1 MSVHLRSDSGQ
12 RLEKKR
18 MRDGSI
24 GKIATP
30 LSLLQHLRRSMD
42 AAGARLHVD
51 RWFPHAVLALALLIA
66 GLYWLG
72 DAVSGNAAALLSP
85 TAWRHLDLVAVNL
98 RVTDVIHGIA
108 GIMMIV
114 MSVGIVL
121 RSRLSWTLAVILL
134 VAVELADVRT
144 HRHLALFVYYNAALL
159 IGLLLAWSR
168 FNRSSIAAGTLF
180 AITSTLMLMLYAV
193 FGTYYLGADFHPP
206 ITDLVTALYYAVVT
220 MSTVGYGDIAPQ
232 TPEARLFAV
241 SIIVL
246 GITVF
251 ATSLGAIVAPVI
263 SGGLQRIIHRKG
275 KRMVRQ
281 NHFIIVGNT
290 SLARNTYQEM
300 RQRDLPVTLILPEAP
315 AAAGELAGA
324 DVIVG
329 DASNVDVLRSAGA
342 TDARAVLAM
351 RADDSDNAFI
361 VLAVKELEGSVKT
374 VAAVNDSKN
383 YGRVQ
388 RVQPDMI
395 IAPQIL
401 GGELLA
407 MALAG
412 ESIDGDAVMKRFFN
426 M

>member
-1 MSVHLRSDSGQ
+1 
-12 RLEKKR
+12 
-18 MRDGSI
+18 MRDGLI
-24 GKIATP
+24 GKIAIRVGP
-30 LSLLQHLRRSMD
+30 LQHLRRGLS
-42 AAGARLHVD
+42 ALGIRLHSD
-51 RWFPHAVLALALLIA
+51 YWFPHVVLALALLIA

-72 DAVSGNAAALLSP
+72 NAVSGNVNVLLSP
-85 TAWRHLDLVAVNL
+85 AVLQHFDFSAVHL
-98 RVTDVIHGIA
+98 RITDVVRGVA

-114 MSVGIVL
+114 MSIGIVL
-121 RSRLSWTLAVILL
+121 RSRLSWTLAILLL
-134 VAVELADVRT
+134 VAVELADLKA
-144 HRHLALFVYYNAALL
+144 HRHLVFFVYYNAALL
-159 IGLLLAWSR
+159 VGLLLAYSR
-168 FNRSSIAAGTLF
+168 FDRSSLAAGTLF
-180 AITSTLMLMLYAV
+180 ALTSTLLLMLYAV
-193 FGTYYLGADFHPP
+193 FGAYYLGADFHPH
-206 ITDLVTALYYAVVT
+206 ITDPITALYYAVVT

-251 ATSLGAIVAPVI
+251 ATSLGAIVGPVI
-263 SGGLQRIIHRKG
+263 GGGIQRIINRKE

-290 SLARNTYQEM
+290 ALSRNTYHEM
-300 RQRDLPVTLILPEAP
+300 QQRNLPVTLILAEPP
-315 AAAGELAGA
+315 AAEGELADA
-324 DVIVG
+324 DVVVG
-329 DASNVDVLRSAGA
+329 DASSVDVLRMAGA
-342 TDARAVLAM
+342 ADARAVLAM

-361 VLAVKELEGSVKT
+361 VLAIKELEGNAKT

-383 YGRVQ
+383 YSRVK

-412 ESIDGDAVMKRFFN
+412 ESISGDAVMKRFFN
-426 M
+426 E